1 MQTTLSRSHL
11 RLVASDGE
19 VLSPPAGATL
29 AERLLDFA
37 GVQPGQRV
45 IAFTY
50 GPGRLAWR
58 LVAAGCDSVSVDL
71 AETPAGSIPEE
82 WLATFDVAI
91 TACAL
96 HQVADPARLLVEVAA
111 CVRPGGVCAGLEP
124 FNDDFASPDIRG
136 CALSAGLSLFRT
148 DQQTPSSALFWRA
161 QVPAVQYS
169 PVTRFAAAA

>member
-1 MQTTLSRSHL
+1 MQTAVSRSHL

-19 VLSPPAGATL
+19 VLPPPAGATL

-37 GVQPGQRV
+37 GVRPGMRV
-45 IAFTY
+45 VEFTF

-58 LVAAGCDSVSVDL
+58 LLAAGCDAVSVDL

-82 WLATFDVAI
+82 WLGAFDVAI

-96 HQVADPARLLVEVAA
+96 HQVAEPERLLADVAA
-111 CVRPGGVCAGLEP
+111 TVRSGGLCAGLEP
-124 FNDDFASPDIRG
+124 FNDDFALDLRG
-136 CALSAGLSLFRT
+136 CVARAGLTFFRT
-148 DQQTPSSALFWRA
+148 DQQAPGAALFWRA
-161 QVPAVQYS
+161 QVPALQYS